1 MAKIERLVEYV
12 MSIDL
17 FAPFKIGELELRNR
31 FMRSA
36 TYDGTADDAGAV
48 TQRSLDLYKELA
60 NGHIGLI
67 VTGHA
72 YISRLGQAGAG
83 QYGIYDD
90 ALIPGLQKLTTAV
103 HQEGGKI
110 AVQIAH
116 AGINSNYL
124 ERQGI
129 PALAVSASTE
139 AQRPHKEM
147 SDATIETLIS
157 EFVAAAQRAVTA
169 GFDAVQIHG
178 AHGYLMSQ
186 FLSPLTNFR
195 KDRWGGSAKK
205 RRTFHH
211 EVVTRV
217 REAIPKGVPL
227 LIKFGVKDD
236 QENGLSI
243 DEGLATARQLAADGI
258 DGIEVSGGIG
268 MTSVAKGEAYF
279 RDRAAAVKRVVP
291 VPVMEVAGIRS
302 VTTAQSIVDS
312 GDADMISM
320 SRPFI
325 REPGLILRWE
335 QDANDAKCIS
345 CSRCFAFTRH
355 GLLLCGQ
362 DHRIP
367 D

>member
-1 MAKIERLVEYV
+1 

-17 FAPFKIGELELRNR
+17 FAPFNIGALALRNR

-36 TYDGTADDAGAV
+36 TYDGTADETGAV
-48 TQRSLDLYKELA
+48 TERSLDLYQQLGK
-60 NGHIGLI
+60 GHIGLV
-67 VTGHA
+67 VTGHT

-83 QYGIYDD
+83 QYGIYSDD
-90 ALIPGLQKLTTAV
+90 LVPGLRRLTTTV
-103 HQEGGKI
+103 HEGGGRV

-129 PALAVSASTE
+129 PTLAVSATTE
-139 AQRPHKEM
+139 TQRPHREM
-147 SDATIETLIS
+147 TEEEIMGVIG
-157 EFVAAAQRAVTA
+157 EFEAAARRAVDA
-169 GFDAVQIHG
+169 GFDAVQLHG

-195 KDRWGGSAKK
+195 KDRWGGKPSN
-205 RRTFHH
+205 RRRFHR
-211 EVVTRV
+211 EVVRRV
-217 REAIPKGVPL
+217 RSALPIGFPL

-236 QENGLSI
+236 QEGGLSLE
-243 DEGLATARQLAADGI
+243 EGLEAARQMAADGV

-268 MTSVAKGEAYF
+268 MTSVVKGEAYF
-279 RDRAAAVKRVVP
+279 RDRAAAVKQAVG
-291 VPVMEVAGIRS
+291 VPVMAVAGIR
-302 VTTAQSIVDS
+302 TIAMAQSIVNS
-312 GDADMISM
+312 GEADMVSM

-325 REPGLILRWE
+325 REPDLIARWE
-335 QDANDAKCIS
+335 RDSKEAKCVS

>member
-1 MAKIERLVEYV
+1 

-17 FAPFKIGELELRNR
+17 FAPFKIGNLETRNR

-36 TYDGTADDAGAV
+36 TYDGTADEAGAV
-48 TQRSLDLYKELA
+48 TQRSLDLYRELGK
-60 NGHIGLI
+60 GHIGLI

-90 ALIPGLQKLTTAV
+90 QLIPGLQRLTAV
-103 HQEGGKI
+103 VHDEGGKI

-129 PALAVSASTE
+129 PALAVSASAE
-139 AQRPHKEM
+139 AQRPHREM
-147 SDATIETLIS
+147 DDAQIETVIG
-157 EFVAAAQRAVTA
+157 EFVGAAQRAVEA
-169 GFDAVQIHG
+169 GFDAVQLHG

-195 KDRWGGSAKK
+195 KDRWGGSAKN
-205 RRTFHH
+205 RRAFQN
-211 EVVTRV
+211 EVVKRV
-217 REAIPKGVPL
+217 RKAIPRGFPL

-236 QENGLSI
+236 QESGLTV
-243 DEGLATARQLAADGI
+243 DEGLEAARQLVAAGI

-268 MTSVAKGEAYF
+268 MASVAKGEAYF
-279 RDRAAAVKRVVP
+279 RDRAAAVKRAVG

-302 VTTAQSIVDS
+302 IATAQSIVDS

-325 REPGLILRWE
+325 REPGLISRWE
-335 QDANDAKCIS
+335 QDAKDAKCVS